1 MKTIRA
7 VELLLAISVPDET
20 LNFKLPST
28 NFTDVLTV
36 AASSSGDN
44 IFTDEIRSVLK
55 DAVPILVEV
64 GLQLGVSAIFNSP
77 HPSSLVHVQRSPLIT
92 KYVLLTKSL
101 FYPSSQWA
109 CSFMDINWQHNNPA
123 NPADAAIGPQGYDN
137 HLYYSFGVSAD
148 TATVLI
154 SC

>member
-7 VELLLAISVPDET
+7 VELLLGISVPDET

-64 GLQLGVSAIFNSP
+64 GLQLGVSAIFHSP
-77 HPSSLVHVQRSPLIT
+77 DPSSLVHVQRAPLIT

-101 FYPSSQWA
+101 FYRSLQ
-109 CSFMDINWQHNNPA
+109 
-123 NPADAAIGPQGYDN
+123 
-137 HLYYSFGVSAD
+137 
-148 TATVLI
+148 
-154 SC
+154 

>member
-7 VELLLAISVPDET
+7 VELLLGISVPDET

-64 GLQLGVSAIFNSP
+64 GLQLGVSAIFHSP
-77 HPSSLVHVQRSPLIT
+77 DPSSLVHVQRAHLIT

-101 FYPSSQWA
+101 FYRSLQRA

-137 HLYYSFGVSAD
+137 HLYYSFGVSAN

>member
-7 VELLLAISVPDET
+7 VELLLGISVPDET

-28 NFTDVLTV
+28 NFTDMLTV

-44 IFTDEIRSVLK
+44 IFTDEIKSVLK

-64 GLQLGVSAIFNSP
+64 GLELGVSAIFDSP
-77 HPSSLVHVQRSPLIT
+77 HPSSLVHVQRAPLIT

-101 FYPSSQWA
+101 FYPSSQRA

-137 HLYYSFGVSAD
+137 HLYYSFGVSSN